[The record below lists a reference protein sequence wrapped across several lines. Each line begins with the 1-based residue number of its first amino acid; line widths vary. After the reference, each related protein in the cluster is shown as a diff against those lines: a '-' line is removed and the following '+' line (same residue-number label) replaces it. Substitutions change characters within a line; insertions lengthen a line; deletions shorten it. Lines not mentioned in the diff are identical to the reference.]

1 MRKVVSRLYIHFRLT
16 PLWSDGGYSKILVL
30 PRPRLYHHM
39 MYCAAQKSGISVL
52 FVLSGDHREL
62 TKIVPYQIR
71 SCSLILIFTVVSFQI
86 IWASIFKSENHYKK
100 YIELDHMQIHSNS
113 VANMLPCNLTHLYYT
128 CVDHK

>member
-86 IWASIFKSENHYKK
+86 IWASIFKSENHYKNIYSWTICWHTATLLQPCYHVIWPI
-100 YIELDHMQIHSNS
+100 YITR
-113 VANMLPCNLTHLYYT
+113 V
-128 CVDHK
+128 